1 LKPIPESRFKKG
13 INPLLRQLMNSLLEI
28 NEAKRPSVYDLA
40 NDPYIKGVLMGQQQQ
55 LGMALKKRPFEAPL
69 ISINQS
75 FSQQQHQQI
84 SSGNT

>member
-13 INPLLRQLMNSLLEI
+13 VNPLLRQLINSLLEI
-28 NEAKRPSVYDLA
+28 NEAKRPSVYELA
-40 NDPYIKGVLMGQQQQ
+40 NDPDIKGLRMGQQQQ
-55 LGMALKKRPFEAPL
+55 LGMALKKRPFETPL

-75 FSQQQHQQI
+75 FSQQHQQI